1 MMNNSAFIKATEEIS
16 AEKSR
21 SSGGHGNRDPNAS
34 RADDGKAK
42 PGSYTDEWLAEVLEA
57 AGVEIYYTD
66 YKDGITYFY
75 VPCPNGSEHTGMTQ
89 PGDSY
94 VCIYNGWPRF
104 HCWHGHCTEWG
115 FSEYAAAVGI
125 EYKKKDSGSSENAH
139 YLPEFFEWK
148 ELRDGS
154 RRAVRVIDLN
164 ICDWICENYTFF
176 VMGDLPYFMDDHGC
190 YVLDDGGAR
199 MKRLIQSCILPHLC
213 KDHTISS
220 IYKMILYQDKRK
232 SYDELNQYPV
242 EYVPFL
248 NGFYDPI
255 NNNMV
260 PIYPENYVINM
271 IPHEFHP
278 DKTVASPVFNE
289 LLLFQ
294 VPEDDARELWLEYCG
309 TCFNRDMS
317 GQKWMIIRG
326 DGGTGKSTQINILG
340 ECIGLQNISNET
352 LQGLN
357 ERFNATNLFGKF
369 VNLCADISSE
379 DMRKIDVL
387 KKITGEDR
395 NGVKHERKGKD
406 CFFFTPFCKLLF
418 SANEIPLNRDEKSS
432 AFYRRLLITVMD
444 KKPEKVDRKLQHK
457 LSAEIDGIIQRY
469 MEALQRFYA
478 RGGYYPESLTSN
490 HEVQRLRRSADS
502 VIAFFDEELEQD
514 PDGQIERGELYK
526 GYIEYCKRED
536 RVFPV
541 TKNRLFD
548 RFRDIGIQEKQ
559 GHGKRFFIGI
569 RFQVP
574 GFMEVEQQDLPFLE

>member
-1 MMNNSAFIKATEEIS
+1 MLNNDILSREAERFS
-16 AEKSR
+16 AEK
-21 SSGGHGNRDPNAS
+21 GS
-34 RADDGKAK
+34 RAPEKQPKKEGQVKQG
-42 PGSYTDEWLAEVLEA
+42 PYTEEWLRQALED
-57 AGVEIYYTD
+57 AGVPVYYTKED
-66 YKDGITYFY
+66 AGATEFY
-75 VPCPNGSEHTGMTQ
+75 VPCPNEENHTGDTNI
-89 PGDSY
+89 GDSY
-94 VCIYNGWPRF
+94 VKIYNGWPVF
-104 HCWHGHCTEWG
+104 HCWHKHCETWK
-115 FSEYAAAVGI
+115 FPDFAQAYGI
-125 EYKKKDSGSSENAH
+125 EYKKKTGKAPDKETHYFSSF
-139 YLPEFFEWK
+139 YEWK
-148 ELRDGS
+148 EYTDGS
-154 RRAVRVIDLN
+154 TKATKVIDVN

-176 VMGDLPYFMDDHGC
+176 VMGDLPYFMNDYHC
-190 YVLDDGGAR
+190 YEVDDGGAR

-232 SYDELNQYPV
+232 NYDELNQYPV

-271 IPHEFHP
+271 IPHEYNP
-278 DKTVASPVFNE
+278 NKTIPSPVFNE

-326 DGGTGKSTQINILG
+326 DGGTGKSTQINVLA

-379 DMRKIDVL
+379 DMKKIDVL

-395 NGVKHERKGKD
+395 NGVKHEKKGKD

-418 SANEIPLNRDEKSS
+418 SANEIPLNRDEKSN

-444 KKPEKVDRKLQHK
+444 KKPDKVDRNLQHK

-469 MEALQRFYA
+469 MEALRRFYH

-514 PDGQIERGELYK
+514 PEGQVERGDLYK
-526 GYIEYCKRED
+526 AYTDYCKRED
-536 RVFPV
+536 RLFPV
-541 TKNRLFD
+541 TKNKLFD
-548 RFRDIGIQEKQ
+548 RLRDMGVQEKKVN
-559 GHGKRFFIGI
+559 GKRFFIGV
-569 RFQVP
+569 QVADG
-574 GFMEVEQQDLPFLE
+574 GFMDDSDEDIPFWDK